1 MTQKLKLSSND
12 RIKDKLDELVSYHR
26 ELIEDLPEK
35 DEFKQ
40 ERLVKRGIEKT
51 IELIADTIVDIAL
64 IVISEKGLKKP
75 EDSRDALSV
84 LEENKILTKK
94 LAGKIKDLVSFRNLL
109 VHRYGKIKAD
119 LEYNNISENSEDII
133 LFVKEI
139 EISLREMLKDQ

>member
-64 IVISEKGLKKP
+64 IIISEKGLKKP

-133 LFVKEI
+133 FFVKEI
-139 EISLREMLKDQ
+139 ETSLREMLKDQ

>member
-1 MTQKLKLSSND
+1 M
-12 RIKDKLDELVSYHR
+12 
-26 ELIEDLPEK
+26 PER

-64 IVISEKGLKKP
+64 IIISERGLKKP

-94 LAGKIKDLVSFRNLL
+94 VAGKIKDLISFRNLL
-109 VHRYGKIKAD
+109 VHRYGKIKED
-119 LEYNNISENSEDII
+119 LEYTNISENSEDII

-139 EISLREMLKDQ
+139 EISLKDKLKVQ

>member
-1 MTQKLKLSSND
+1 MIQKIKLSSND
-12 RIKDKLDELVSYHR
+12 RVKDKLDELVSYHR
-26 ELIEDLPEK
+26 ELVEDLPER

-64 IVISEKGLKKP
+64 IIISERGLKKP

-94 LAGKIKDLVSFRNLL
+94 VAGKIKDLISFRNLL
-109 VHRYGKIKAD
+109 VHRYGKIKED
-119 LEYNNISENSEDII
+119 LEYTNISENSEDII

-139 EISLREMLKDQ
+139 EISLKDKLKVQ

>member
-1 MTQKLKLSSND
+1 MIQKIKLSSND
-12 RIKDKLDELVSYHR
+12 RVKDKLDELVSYHR
-26 ELIEDLPEK
+26 ELVEDLPER

-64 IVISEKGLKKP
+64 IIISERGLKKP

-94 LAGKIKDLVSFRNLL
+94 VAGKNKKINSFLKLL
-109 VHRYGKIKAD
+109 V
-119 LEYNNISENSEDII
+119 
-133 LFVKEI
+133 
-139 EISLREMLKDQ
+139 Q